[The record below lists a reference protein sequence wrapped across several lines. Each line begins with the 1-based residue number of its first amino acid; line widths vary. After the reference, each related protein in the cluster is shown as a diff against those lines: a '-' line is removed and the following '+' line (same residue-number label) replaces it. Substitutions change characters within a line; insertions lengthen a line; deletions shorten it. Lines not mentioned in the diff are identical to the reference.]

1 MCILTLCLFAI
12 VCDCV
17 LLNVLMLVCWM
28 REGCSLLV
36 ARRLRASAG
45 CLKVVGCSSQVA
57 VSKLRQAW
65 PPTRPEL
72 PVCESNVGVC
82 RLCVHMCVCVCV
94 CVCVHRGV
102 VVGCG
107 CLWLCDCLGAWV
119 FFYDWVLVAWWL
131 LAEVPEQ
138 VA

>member
-1 MCILTLCLFAI
+1 MCILALCVFAI

-82 RLCVHMCVCVCV
+82 RLCVCVFVCACVCIVASWLV
-94 CVCVHRGV
+94 AV
-102 VVGCG
+102 VCG
-107 CLWLCDCLGAWV
+107 CAIVWALR
-119 FFYDWVLVAWWL
+119 FFK
-131 LAEVPEQ
+131 
-138 VA
+138 